1 VEATAP
7 EPAAVLASGGSVVV
21 EVGLEALL
29 QVGVMQVVVGR
40 AGGREGEGEDRSQ
53 HAQGQEFVHLEYKA
67 DAVLERT
74 E

>member
-29 QVGVMQVVVGR
+29 QVGVVQVVVGGS
-40 AGGREGEGEDRSQ
+40 GGREGEAEHRSQ

-67 DAVLERT
+67 DAVLLRT
-74 E
+74 R